1 MRTHLPVVLAAL
13 VAMAV
18 GCSASDNSSNSPT
31 SISDGGSDMG
41 KGTVDATTGDA
52 MMPSPD
58 EGAPGPLGYAPCDTA
73 TRVGSL
79 EITLDDGFTSVQ
91 GQIYNGINPGHV
103 PMVTASEGPCRFLR
117 PKTLICE
124 PRCEVGTTCGDQ
136 GQCQAQPEALSI
148 GTITIDGLTDAVEM
162 TAGPPVF
169 YYSHRGQL
177 THPAFNPGEAIS
189 MHATGVDSIEGFSL
203 RGRGLEPLE
212 IQETPL
218 ALKVGV
224 PSTLRWTAPSS
235 TSTTMV
241 HLVLSIANHGGT
253 PGQIDCEVADTGEF
267 TFPLALTDA
276 LLALGYS
283 GFPAVWL
290 TRRTATSVDNE
301 LGCIQ
306 FVVQS
311 NAGLDI
317 TIPGLTSCSDDTDCP
332 DGQTCGPDLAC
343 SETN

>member
-1 MRTHLPVVLAAL
+1 
-13 VAMAV
+13 
-18 GCSASDNSSNSPT
+18 
-31 SISDGGSDMG
+31 
-41 KGTVDATTGDA
+41 
-52 MMPSPD
+52 
-58 EGAPGPLGYAPCDTA
+58 
-73 TRVGSL
+73 L

-91 GQIYNGINPGHV
+91 GQIYNRVNPGHV
-103 PMVTASEGPCRFLR
+103 PMVTASEAPCRFLR

-177 THPAFNPGEAIS
+177 THPAFEPGTAIS
-189 MHATGVDSIEGFSL
+189 MHATGENGIEGFSL

-276 LLALGYS
+276 LLTLGYS